1 MEYIARCEFGGS
13 VLDKYIIKA
22 ENRDKAYA
30 MLEAKCEE
38 HGLNPIYFWLMEI
51 DNAK

>member
-22 ENRDKAYA
+22 ENRNKAYT

-38 HGLNPIYFWLMEI
+38 HGLDPRHFWLLEVEHG
-51 DNAK
+51 K